1 MKLHTKSI
9 TEIFTATLA
18 ALSIFTV
25 LSYGYTAN
33 IYGGYMS
40 HWHIPL
46 QSFSYWPDIHDM
58 TILGV
63 AGVAAIIILLAM
75 MAGGVYLAL
84 LTGNFLANPLISEKA
99 ANTLSEHVPLRT
111 LKNIARFLNI
121 AVIVI
126 VLSGVLYL
134 ILSTLYV
141 VAPQIGRENAAKM
154 TEFPVVASTA
164 NLRTWD
170 VIVFQQGNSVAIKQY
185 DQQTRTFSDTYE
197 LRDIHGTKLVQK
209 RIYNIEQK

>member
-1 MKLHTKSI
+1 MKLRTKSI
-9 TEIFTATLA
+9 TEILTAMLA

-40 HWHIPL
+40 YWHIPL
-46 QSFSYWPDIHDM
+46 QSFNYWPGVYDM
-58 TILGV
+58 SILGV
-63 AGVAAIIILLAM
+63 AGVISITLLLATI
-75 MAGGVYLAL
+75 AGGGYLVVKV
-84 LTGNFLANPLISEKA
+84 GDFLASPSISEKA
-99 ANTLSEHVPLRT
+99 VNILSRRVPLRT
-111 LKNIARFLNI
+111 LKNTAKLLNI
-121 AVIVI
+121 AAIFI
-126 VLSGVLYL
+126 ILGASLYL

-141 VAPQIGRENAAKM
+141 VAPRLGQEHAAKM

-185 DQQTRTFSDTYE
+185 DQQTHTFSDTYE

-209 RIYNIEQK
+209 RIDSTEQK